1 MRSRGTVGSAG
12 PARTGWDSGASV
24 DSAATGR
31 SDGFVK
37 AIVYTRYGGPDV
49 LHLAEVPAPVA
60 GDRQILIR
68 VRAAEA
74 TKSDCELRSF
84 HYAVRWLWLPLRIVF
99 GIRRPRR
106 RVLGGYFAGE
116 VVSVGGRVTSFA
128 PGDRVYGSAGLRLGA
143 YGEYIALPEDA
154 AIAPKPRNM
163 TFAEAAAVPLGG
175 LNALHFVQRANI
187 KPGEQVL
194 INGAGGSIGAH
205 AIQLA
210 HSMGARV
217 TAVDHGNK
225 ENLVRRLGAGDFI
238 DYTIEDVTT
247 TGRTFDVIVDMVP
260 GSPYRRLIGM
270 LQPGGR
276 YLNGN
281 PRLSVLARSALTT
294 RLTDKTV
301 TVAFAPET
309 KQALA
314 TITERIEAQR
324 IQSIVDRIYPMSQ
337 AAAAH
342 RRVETEQ
349 RLGAIVIIIGDPD
362 DPSGH

>member
-1 MRSRGTVGSAG
+1 M
-12 PARTGWDSGASV
+12 
-24 DSAATGR
+24 
-31 SDGFVK
+31 K

-49 LHLAEVPAPVA
+49 LHLAEVPAPDA
-60 GDRQILIR
+60 GDRQVLIK

-84 HYAVRWLWLPLRIVF
+84 RYAVRWLWLPLRIVF
-99 GIRRPRR
+99 GVRRPRR

-116 VVSVGGRVTSFA
+116 VVSVGERVTSFA
-128 PGDRVYGSAGLRLGA
+128 PGDQVYGSAGLRLGA
-143 YGEYIALPEDA
+143 YGEYIVVPEDA

-175 LNALHFVQRANI
+175 LNALHFVQRASI

-217 TAVDHGNK
+217 TAVDHGIK
-225 ENLVRRLGAGDFI
+225 EDLVRRLGAGEFI
-238 DYTIEDVTT
+238 DYTIDDVTA
-247 TGRTFDVIVDMVP
+247 TGRTFDVIFDMVP

-314 TITERIEAQR
+314 TITEMIEAQK
-324 IQSIVDRIYPMSQ
+324 IQSIVDRTYPMSQ
-337 AAAAH
+337 AVAAH

-349 RLGAIVIIIGDPD
+349 RLGAVVIIIGEPD
-362 DPSGH
+362 EPAGR

>member
-1 MRSRGTVGSAG
+1 M
-12 PARTGWDSGASV
+12 
-24 DSAATGR
+24 
-31 SDGFVK
+31 K

>member
-1 MRSRGTVGSAG
+1 
-12 PARTGWDSGASV
+12 
-24 DSAATGR
+24 
-31 SDGFVK
+31 VK
-37 AIVYTRYGGPDV
+37 AVVYTRYGGPDV
-49 LHLAEVPAPVA
+49 LHLADVPAPVA
-60 GDRQILIR
+60 GDRQVLIK
-68 VRAAEA
+68 VRAVEA
-74 TKSDCELRSF
+74 TKSDCEFRSF
-84 HYAVRWLWLPLRIVF
+84 RYAVKWLWLPLRVAI
-99 GIRRPRR
+99 GISRPRR

-116 VVSVGGRVTSFA
+116 VVSVGGRVTCFA
-128 PGDRVYGSAGLRLGA
+128 PGDQVYGSAGLRLGA
-143 YGEYIALPEDA
+143 YGEYVVLPEDA

-175 LNALHFVQRANI
+175 LNALHFMRRASI

-205 AIQLA
+205 SIQLA

-217 TAVDHGNK
+217 TAVDHGIK
-225 ENLVRRLGAGDFI
+225 EDLVRRLGASDFI
-238 DYTIEDVTT
+238 DYTIDDVTT
-247 TGRTFDVIVDMVP
+247 TGRKFDVIFDMVP

-281 PRLSVLARSALTT
+281 PRLSVLVRSALTT

-314 TITERIEAQR
+314 TITEMIEAHEIR
-324 IQSIVDRIYPMSQ
+324 SIVDRVYPMSQ
-337 AAAAH
+337 AVAAH

-349 RLGAIVIIIGDPD
+349 RLGAVVIIIGEPD
-362 DPSGH
+362 EPAGG